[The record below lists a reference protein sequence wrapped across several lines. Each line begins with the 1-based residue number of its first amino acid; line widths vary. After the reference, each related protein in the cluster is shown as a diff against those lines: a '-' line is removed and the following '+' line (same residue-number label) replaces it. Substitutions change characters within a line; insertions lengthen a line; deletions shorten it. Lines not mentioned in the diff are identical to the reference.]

1 VSGHHR
7 QDAGVLLGGEIM
19 STVEERVSS
28 ARTNL
33 ILNSPFFGVL
43 LLQMKMKE
51 EKSLPTM
58 ATDGKS
64 IIYNSDFV
72 SKLTNL
78 ELRGVLVHEVY
89 HCIMKHHFRLG
100 DRNPK
105 KANIAMDLAINPLI
119 IEAGYTLPD
128 GALIDPQY
136 YNMNW
141 ERIYELLPDSAGE
154 DGSGGGEGGIG
165 DVLPAVGEDGGQPS
179 EIDEVILDSSI
190 IMAANAA
197 KKAGKLP
204 AGLEKLIEGILEPR
218 VDWESILAQFVDSFA
233 KADYSYRKL
242 NRSMMQRGLVGPGL
256 QSEEIGDALIVLD
269 LSGSISNKEMSEQL
283 AEVFGILDRY
293 DVNLTLAT
301 ADTNIYMVGQWERGD
316 IPDPSDMVLRGGGG
330 TSLARLNE
338 WARENNLHPRFCI
351 YMTDACV
358 SDWGSEPDFPLLV
371 GVLSSGS
378 RDLVPSWAK
387 VVDIL

>member
-1 VSGHHR
+1 
-7 QDAGVLLGGEIM
+7 M
-19 STVEERVSS
+19 STAEEKLSS

-154 DGSGGGEGGIG
+154 DGSGGGGEGGIG

-316 IPDPSDMVLRGGGG
+316 IPDPTQMVFKGGGG
-330 TSLARLNE
+330 TSLDHLNE
-338 WARENNLHPRFCI
+338 WVRENNLHPRFCI